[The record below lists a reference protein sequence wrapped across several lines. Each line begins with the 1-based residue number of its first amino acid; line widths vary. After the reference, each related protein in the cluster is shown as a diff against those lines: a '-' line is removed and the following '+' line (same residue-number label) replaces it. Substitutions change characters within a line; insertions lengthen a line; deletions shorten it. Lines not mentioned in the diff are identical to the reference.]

1 MLNAISQ
8 IHCSMASVSF
18 QREIY
23 GRRRVMA
30 VLKNKTKRDNFLVV
44 SKIFLQDQGLSLME
58 RGLLATMHSLP
69 DDWEFTIMGMEKI
82 LPDGKYK
89 IKVALDGL
97 VKKGYVSKV
106 QIKDSNGK
114 FGRNVI
120 EVNERPLTKIP
131 LAEKPL
137 TDNPLTGKPPAGN
150 QSQYN
155 NNKYSIEECNNNQ
168 SINQSDSDSMDRQKD
183 IKHYKELIADNIK
196 LDWLLEVAGRNSE
209 SEVAMVNEIYDVICD
224 MVCYPRDSVTI
235 KNTQYPWQ
243 TVKSQFLKL
252 RYQHIADVLNRIVD
266 AELGIRNMSAYLVS
280 TLYTAS
286 LVGTIEAEANMHDDY
301 LKYLRGKPY

>member
-1 MLNAISQ
+1 
-8 IHCSMASVSF
+8 
-18 QREIY
+18 
-23 GRRRVMA
+23 MA

-44 SKIFLQDQGLSLME
+44 SKIFLQDQRLSLME

-155 NNKYSIEECNNNQ
+155 NNNKYSIEECNNNQ
-168 SINQSDSDSMDRQKD
+168 SINQSDSDSMDRQTD

-209 SEVAMVNEIYDVICD
+209 SEVAMVHEIYDVICD
-224 MVCYPRDSVTI
+224 MVCYPRGSVTI

>member
-1 MLNAISQ
+1 
-8 IHCSMASVSF
+8 
-18 QREIY
+18 
-23 GRRRVMA
+23 MA

-44 SKIFLQDQGLSLME
+44 SKIFLQDQRLSLME

-137 TDNPLTGKPPAGN
+137 TDNPLTGKPPAEISHN
-150 QSQYN
+150 TIIIIN
-155 NNKYSIEECNNNQ
+155 TVLKNVIIINL
-168 SINQSDSDSMDRQKD
+168 SINLIQIQWTDRR
-183 IKHYKELIADNIK
+183 ILSI
-196 LDWLLEVAGRNSE
+196 
-209 SEVAMVNEIYDVICD
+209 
-224 MVCYPRDSVTI
+224 I
-235 KNTQYPWQ
+235 KNLLQITSSWTGYW
-243 TVKSQFLKL
+243 
-252 RYQHIADVLNRIVD
+252 R
-266 AELGIRNMSAYLVS
+266 
-280 TLYTAS
+280 
-286 LVGTIEAEANMHDDY
+286 
-301 LKYLRGKPY
+301 

>member
-1 MLNAISQ
+1 
-8 IHCSMASVSF
+8 
-18 QREIY
+18 
-23 GRRRVMA
+23 MA

>member
-1 MLNAISQ
+1 
-8 IHCSMASVSF
+8 
-18 QREIY
+18 
-23 GRRRVMA
+23 MA

-44 SKIFLQDQGLSLME
+44 SKIFLQDQRLSLME

-155 NNKYSIEECNNNQ
+155 NNNKYSIEECNNNQ
-168 SINQSDSDSMDRQKD
+168 SINQSDSDSMDRQTD
-183 IKHYKELIADNIK
+183 IKHYKELI
-196 LDWLLEVAGRNSE
+196 GR
-209 SEVAMVNEIYDVICD
+209 
-224 MVCYPRDSVTI
+224 
-235 KNTQYPWQ
+235 
-243 TVKSQFLKL
+243 
-252 RYQHIADVLNRIVD
+252 
-266 AELGIRNMSAYLVS
+266 
-280 TLYTAS
+280 
-286 LVGTIEAEANMHDDY
+286 
-301 LKYLRGKPY
+301 